1 MPRPTTVNALV
12 LACCLALLHVHAHAR
27 PPSITASAQ
36 DAQALAGRYEGVAR
50 SRTSGDIPVT
60 AEIRVTAGGAITGSM
75 RTPLGDLAITNGS
88 YAGGTLKFRIESYDD
103 DGTVTAR
110 FADGKLTGEFEGFGQ
125 SGTIELSRTGPP
137 GPVPDT
143 RPVLDLGKEAWR
155 EDLRFLAA
163 ELPKRHKNAFHLTT
177 RAEFER
183 AVAELDARIP
193 ALSGSEIVINL
204 ARVVAMIGDG
214 HTGLGWH
221 RLYPR
226 VPLELF
232 WFGTE
237 LRVTRA
243 ARTRRRALGAKLVKV
258 GGAPVADVYARSL
271 PFIPRGESEGFVR
284 SAHADLVTRPV
295 FLHALGLAPSA
306 ARARYTFE
314 DERGRRFTLDLAAER
329 DPPAAGWLDA
339 AARTPLYREQPD
351 APLWFRH
358 LPDSRTLYVNFKGYP
373 RRREFAEVSK
383 RLFDFI
389 DGNAVERV
397 VFDLRQNGG
406 GDLTR
411 GRDFV
416 IKQVK
421 ERPSVNRR
429 GRLYVVTGRETYSA
443 GMANA
448 ADFRNDTSAILVGEP
463 TGARPNGYQEGRDF
477 RLPNSRLTVYYSIE
491 FYKFQQQDTPG
502 IIPDKRIDPD
512 WPSYKSGR
520 DPVMEWILEQKV
532 SGEP

>member
-1 MPRPTTVNALV
+1 MPRPATTKAFA
-12 LACCLALLHVHAHAR
+12 LACCLALLRLSAHGQQ
-27 PPSITASAQ
+27 PSLTANAQ
-36 DAQALAGRYEGVAR
+36 EVAGRYEGVAH

-60 AEIRVTAGGAITGSM
+60 AEIRVATGGAVTGVM
-75 RTPLGDLAITNGS
+75 QTPLGDLSITNVS

-110 FADGKLTGEFEGFGQ
+110 FADGKITGEFEGFGQ
-125 SGTIELSRTGPP
+125 SGTIELRRTGPA

-143 RPVLDLGKEAWR
+143 RPVLNLGPEAWR
-155 EDLRFLAA
+155 EDLRFLAR
-163 ELPKRHKNAFHLTT
+163 ELPRKHKNAFHLTT

-193 ALSGSEIVINL
+193 SLSDSE
-204 ARVVAMIGDG
+204 RVVHLSRIVAMIGDG
-214 HTGLGWH
+214 HTALGW
-221 RLYPR
+221 RWLYPR

-232 WFGTE
+232 WFGSE

-243 ARTRRRALGAKLVKV
+243 AKTHRRALGAKLVKV
-258 GGAPVADVYARSL
+258 GGAPIADVYARSL

-284 SAHADLVTRPV
+284 STHADLVTHPV
-295 FLHALGLAPSA
+295 FLHALGLAPDN

-314 DERGRRFTLDLAAER
+314 DERGRTFTLDLGAEAASR
-329 DPPAAGWLDA
+329 PAEWLDA

-351 APLWFRH
+351 APLWFEH
-358 LPDSRTLYVNFKGYP
+358 LPDARTLYVNFKGYP

-383 RLFDFI
+383 KLFDFL
-389 DGNAVERV
+389 DRNPVERV

-429 GRLYVVTGRETYSA
+429 GRLYVVIGRWTYSA

-448 ADFRNDTSAILVGEP
+448 ADFRNDTNAILVGEP
-463 TGARPNGYQEGRDF
+463 TGARPNGYQEGRGF
-477 RLPNSRLTVYYSIE
+477 MLPNSRLPVNYSIE
-491 FYKFQQQDTPG
+491 FYKFQEKDTPG

-512 WPSYKSGR
+512 WPSYKRGR
-520 DPVMEWILEQKV
+520 DPVMEWILNQKV
-532 SGEP
+532 SSKQ